1 MSDITLTFHSFVI
14 ASEGIAT
21 DDEGDYLDGEVD
33 FDAVIDGSLHE
44 GLVARVKQAAG
55 SSFAD
60 PLEIEWPDRLA
71 ARFTYSAFRDC
82 VEQYVRRQVSE
93 RILGPRRRPDDGL
106 RVDHVRLA
114 VEASCTMPGSLS

>member
-1 MSDITLTFHSFVI
+1 MPDITLTFHSFVI

-21 DDEGDYLDGEVD
+21 DDEGDYLDGAVD

-71 ARFTYSAFRDC
+71 GRFTYGAFRDC

-93 RILGPRRRPDDGL
+93 RILGPGRRPTEEI
-106 RVDHVRLA
+106 RVHHVRLA
-114 VEASCTMPGSLS
+114 VDASCEMPGSPS

>member
-21 DDEGDYLDGEVD
+21 DDEGDYLDGAVD

-71 ARFTYSAFRDC
+71 GRFTYAAFRDC

-93 RILGPRRRPDDGL
+93 RIVGARRRPAEEI

-114 VEASCTMPGSLS
+114 VEASCEMPGSPS